1 MGFRFRKSVK
11 LMPGVKMNLGK
22 KGASVSFGGRG
33 ARVTVGKKTRTT
45 VGIPGTGL
53 SYTATSSRP
62 RSGGGA
68 SGGFWLILILALVGL
83 IMLVGVLG
91 K

>member
-11 LMPGVKMNLGK
+11 LIPGVKMNLGK
-22 KGASVSFGGRG
+22 KGASVSFGSRG
-33 ARVTVGKKTRTT
+33 ARVTVGKTTRTT

-53 SYTATSSRP
+53 SYTATSSRQ

-68 SGGFWLILILALVGL
+68 SVRFWLVLILALVGL
-83 IMLVGVLG
+83 IMLVGALG